1 MEGRTAV
8 FASSVVSPRAT
19 IHDEPEGFEVVVP
32 APRNFVLIVFLCI
45 WLAGWVAGE
54 TFALRA
60 LLSDR
65 AMIGAQLFLAAW
77 LTFWTLGGCGAMA
90 TIAFQIAGR
99 ERLMLASDELR
110 LRQEVLGF
118 GRWRRIPLDRVT
130 GLGLID
136 TTVRVGMPV
145 IPAVSRGL
153 EIAGLGSGG
162 LLICTEGRRRRFG
175 TALSREEAQDILRE
189 LRRRHS
195 FPEPGGASA
204 AGGATHA
211 A

>member
-1 MEGRTAV
+1 V
-8 FASSVVSPRAT
+8 FASTVSRPRAT
-19 IHDEPEGFEVVVP
+19 IHDEPHGFDVVVP
-32 APRNFVLIVFLCI
+32 APRNLVLIVFLTL

-54 TFALRA
+54 TFALNA

-65 AMIGAQLFLAAW
+65 TVIGAQMFLAVW
-77 LTFWTLGGCGAMA
+77 LAFWTLGGISAMA
-90 TIAFQIAGR
+90 TIAFQVAGY
-99 ERLMLASDELR
+99 EHLVLTPDELR
-110 LRQEVLGF
+110 TRQEVLGI
-118 GRWRRIPLDRVT
+118 GRWRRVPLDRVT

-145 IPAVSRGL
+145 TPVVSKGL

-189 LRRRHS
+189 LRHRHA
-195 FPEPGGASA
+195 FPQPGGALAS
-204 AGGATHA
+204 GGAEHA